1 MKVQMQDQSLRLRIN
16 EAELA
21 RLQSGDEVGNVTRLP
36 GGAVSRQAV
45 LLVDAE
51 APALVATGAG
61 WVYQLPRELLQPYVA
76 RLPCRDGLL
85 ARLSV
90 GGDGTELA
98 VEFEVDVRD
107 SVRSRG
113 TPRRGAQSG
122 REPDRGAG

>member
-1 MKVQMQDQSLRLRIN
+1 MKVQMQGQSLRLRIN

-21 RLQSGDEVGNVTRLP
+21 RLQAGDAVDNLTRLP

-45 LLVDAE
+45 QLVDAE
-51 APALVATGAG
+51 APALMATGEG
-61 WVYQLPRELLQPYVA
+61 WIYQLPRELLAPYVA
-76 RLPCRDGLL
+76 RLPCRDGLS

-90 GGDGTELA
+90 GDGTELT

-113 TPRRGAQSG
+113 TPRRGAQS
-122 REPDRGAG
+122 RRDPDRGSG